1 GGAVAAG
8 TAAAAAAT
16 AAMVPIAATATALAP
31 AAAGISL
38 GSLAST
44 IGAGLATAGSLYG
57 AVQQSRSQSA
67 YADAQAQRAQ
77 YETML
82 GAIED
87 ERTRD
92 RMRQELG
99 RTLAQLAARG
109 VQLDS
114 PSALA
119 IGERA
124 ARETSFASQS
134 ARSGAAARAGTLT
147 AEARQSRALASSAL
161 MRGTINAAGSLLTR
175 APDLWP
181 GLAETRVFA

>member
-1 GGAVAAG
+1 MCGPAVALAALPALATAG
-8 TAAAAAAT
+8 GAAAT
-16 AAMVPIAATATALAP
+16 AATTGLTLGTLATTV
-31 AAAGISL
+31 
-38 GSLAST
+38 
-44 IGAGLATAGSLYG
+44 GAGLAATGSIASG
-57 AVQQSRSQSA
+57 IQQSQA
-67 YADAQAQRAQ
+67 QNDYAEAQAERAK

-87 ERTRD
+87 QRTRE
-92 RMRQELG
+92 RMREELG
-99 RTLAQLAARG
+99 RTLAQLAGRG

-134 ARSGAAARAGTLT
+134 VRSGAAARAGTLT
-147 AEARQSRALASSAL
+147 AEARQSRGLASSAL
-161 MRGTINAAGSLLTR
+161 MRGTLSAAGGLLTK

-181 GLAETRVFA
+181 GLAETQVYAP